1 MSHSCYIIDAL
12 SFILQI
18 SCATYPFSPF
28 DFFPFREIL
37 CNISNL
43 RFPDRQD
50 VSALLSST
58 TPHLNLHQHF
68 IHCNYLMSCIFPV
81 SLDTILSPSSRVFG
95 YNNHYLS
102 TQSFDIHLSLSGYL
116 SSTSPLAIF
125 HPLLPFRLFFI
136 HYSFPAVFHPLL
148 PSRLFFHPPL
158 LFRLYF

>member
-43 RFPDRQD
+43 RLPDRQD

-116 SSTSPLAIF
+116 HP
-125 HPLLPFRLFFI
+125 PLLWLFFI
-136 HYSFPAVFHPLL
+136 HYSLSGYFSSTTPFSAI
-148 PSRLFFHPPL
+148 SHPPL